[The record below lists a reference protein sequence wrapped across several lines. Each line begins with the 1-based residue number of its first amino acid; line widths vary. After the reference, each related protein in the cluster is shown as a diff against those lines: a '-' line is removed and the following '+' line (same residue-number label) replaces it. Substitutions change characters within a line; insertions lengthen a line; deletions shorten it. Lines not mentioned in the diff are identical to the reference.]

1 MSATPSNPEIGQSI
15 TAAGIRTNYH
25 DSGGAGAPVLLIHG
39 SGPGVS
45 AWANWR
51 LVMPALAQQARVIA
65 PDMVGFGYTE
75 RPQGFVYSMDAWV
88 RQAVGLLDALGIER
102 TDLVGNSFGGGLS
115 LALAIRHPERVRR
128 LVLMGSAGVSFP
140 LTEGLDAVWGYTP
153 SVENMRA
160 IMDYFAFDQGLMSDD
175 LARLRFEAS
184 IRPGFQESFAAM
196 FPAPRQR
203 WIEALASAEADIRAL
218 PHQALVIHGRE
229 DRVIPLATSLTLS
242 SWIQRSQ
249 LHVCGQCGHWTQ
261 IEHAARFARLVGD
274 FLAEAHPDEPLP
286 LQP

>member
-75 RPQGFVYSMDAWV
+75 RPQGFVYNMDAWV

-102 TDLVGNSFGGGLS
+102 TDLVGNSFGGGLA
-115 LALAIRHPERVRR
+115 LALAIAHPERVRR
-128 LVLMGSAGVSFP
+128 LVLMGSVGVPFAITP
-140 LTEGLDAVWGYTP
+140 GLDAVWGYTP

-184 IRPGFQESFAAM
+184 ARPGVQESYAAM

-229 DRVIPLATSLTLS
+229 DRVIPLSTSLTLS

-249 LHVCGQCGHWTQ
+249 LHVYGQCGHWTQ
-261 IEHAARFARLVGD
+261 IEHAARFARLVGN

>member
-1 MSATPSNPEIGQSI
+1 MTDTAPNPEIGQSI

-51 LVMPALAQQARVIA
+51 LVMPALAQHARVIA

-115 LALAIRHPERVRR
+115 LALAIAHPERVRR

-249 LHVCGQCGHWTQ
+249 LHVYGQCGHWTQ

-274 FLAEAHPDEPLP
+274 FLAEARPDEPLP